1 MHLEITETDTRPC
14 SFKGRLVKAHIEI
27 ETKYLHPRG
36 KVYEVRVGDVH
47 LKILF
52 TFHSLQRMEKWGIT
66 QATLLDALLFPEE
79 VLLPK
84 GWIPRGHGGRY
95 IAQKRLNGHV
105 IRVIYEYVE
114 GMPAIVTVYVPY
126 AERYYQGGNTYED
139 KILK

>member
-1 MHLEITETDTRPC
+1 
-14 SFKGRLVKAHIEI
+14 
-27 ETKYLHPRG
+27 
-36 KVYEVRVGDVH
+36 
-47 LKILF
+47 
-52 TFHSLQRMEKWGIT
+52 MEKWGIT

-79 VLLPK
+79 VL
-84 GWIPRGHGGRY
+84 RGHGGRY